1 MKEDLTRSDIKTA
14 HTWTSQEFE
23 YYWNSIIE
31 SHLCLDEARMQS
43 LSKMKHSTSSAYS
56 GEKKKIQR
64 HEQACKIT
72 NPYKMYDF
80 YVMNSYYK

>member
-43 LSKMKHSTSSAYS
+43 LPKMKHSTSSAYS

-64 HEQACKIT
+64 YEQCMQD
-72 NPYKMYDF
+72 YKSLQN
-80 YVMNSYYK
+80 V